1 MKVTSINSNSPVYND
16 AFKETNRKQEKENIQ
31 VVKSKDTAG
40 SEEKKYNEEN
50 KYKAEQIIKAIET
63 ANKSLELTET
73 RFEYSIHEKTKE
85 IMVKVI
91 DKNNDEVIREIPS
104 EKILDMV
111 ASMWDLAGIFVDE
124 KV

>member
-31 VVKSKDTAG
+31 VVKSKDPAS
-40 SEEKKYNEEN
+40 SEDKQYNEEN
-50 KYKAEQIIKAIET
+50 KYKPNQVIAAIER
-63 ANKSLELTET
+63 ANQSLELTET
-73 RFEYSIHEKTKE
+73 RFEYSIHEGTRE

-91 DKNNDEVIREIPS
+91 DKNNDEVVREIPS
-104 EKILDMV
+104 EKVLDMV
-111 ASMWDLAGIFVDE
+111 ASMWELAGLFVDE